1 MTKISCSSDVVVIG
15 TGVLGMAIALHA
27 ADQGLSTALVGPGP
41 YTDEAASP
49 AAGAMLGVLG
59 EHVASATSIL
69 DRAELQFRR
78 DADQLWPDFAA
89 GLTEATG
96 TLVSVQRGTVIIA
109 NLDNH
114 ADHANLDAIRATAH
128 QLDQPV
134 ADVDPRDVVGL
145 HPAPRYLPTAAL
157 YLPEEGWVDTT
168 TLLPALQ
175 QACENHPDIH
185 RRQCHATNVQVQA
198 GTDESVRGVEL
209 DDGSTQ
215 HARHVVL
222 AAGAATG
229 QLLAGLP
236 HLGTLPA
243 LRTGKG
249 VSMTLG
255 VEEARQPPYVI
266 RTPNRDF
273 SCGYHLVPRRSGGL
287 YVGATNRIGDT
298 PGAGGSATAGE
309 LANLLHG
316 LLHQL
321 RVDLRN
327 APVVNY
333 LSGRRPASAD
343 GYPLIGPT
351 ELPGL
356 HLATGTYRNGILM
369 APAVAHL
376 TVAALTGSSP
386 DIVNPFSPI
395 IDWRGHPAADLRHV
409 IADGATHLASFLTEP
424 GGHLPYNRQA
434 ELTAFLTRLLHLVLV
449 SDTTD
454 AERRQLHD
462 ELSRYPVP
470 ETIGEIYYQLANSGP
485 TQ

>member
-1 MTKISCSSDVVVIG
+1 MVEISCSSDVIVIG

-27 ADQGLSTALVGPGP
+27 ADQGLSTTLVGPGP

-59 EHVASATSIL
+59 EHVASAPRPL
-69 DRAELQFRR
+69 DRAELQFRH
-78 DADQLWPDFAA
+78 DASQRWPGFAA
-89 GLTEATG
+89 RLTEATG
-96 TLVSVQRGTVIIA
+96 ALVSVQRGTMVIA

-114 ADHANLDAIRATAH
+114 ADHANVDAIRAAAH
-128 QLDQPV
+128 QLDQRV
-134 ADVDPRDVVGL
+134 TDVDPRDVAGL
-145 HPAPRYLPTAAL
+145 HPAPRYLPTTAL

-175 QACENHPDIH
+175 QACANHPGIH
-185 RRQCHATNVQVQA
+185 HRPCHVTKVQV
-198 GTDESVRGVEL
+198 GTDESVRGAEL

-236 HLGTLPA
+236 RLSTLPA
-243 LRTGKG
+243 LRAGKG
-249 VSMTLG
+249 VSMTVG
-255 VEEARQPPYVI
+255 ADEAQQPPYVI

-273 SCGYHLVPRRSGGL
+273 SCGYHLVPRRGGRL

-298 PGAGGSATAGE
+298 PGAGGCATAGE
-309 LANLLHG
+309 LANLLYS

-327 APVVNY
+327 APV
-333 LSGRRPASAD
+333 LSYRSGLRPASAD

-386 DIVNPFSPI
+386 DMVNPFSPTL
-395 IDWRGHPAADLRHV
+395 DWRGHPVADLRHV
-409 IADGATHLASFLTEP
+409 IADGATHLASFLIEP

-434 ELTAFLTRLLHLVLV
+434 ELTAFLTRLLHLVLA

-454 AERRQLHD
+454 AERRQLRD
-462 ELSRYPVP
+462 ELCRHPVP
-470 ETIGEIYYQLANSGP
+470 ETIGEIYYQLASSGP